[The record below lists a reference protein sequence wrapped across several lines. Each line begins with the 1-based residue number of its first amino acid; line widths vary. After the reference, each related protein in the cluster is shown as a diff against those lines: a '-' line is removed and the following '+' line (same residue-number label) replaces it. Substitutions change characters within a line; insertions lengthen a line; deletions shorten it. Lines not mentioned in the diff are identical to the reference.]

1 LGADLVGG
9 PSLADEN
16 MNLGKLRPVLQVIQ
30 RVAWVF
36 LLLALP
42 VTSFPFFPPAM
53 GGEALVRP
61 LSLYPLIVLLFFL
74 VLPRLISRPISKT
87 ILTLAPFVLVAA
99 ASSLVSLLRG
109 IEPSLGISV
118 EARVLRGM
126 FTLLIGCA
134 FYLTLVLLHETV
146 DDLRF
151 SLRWIYAGGA
161 IALLWGTIQA
171 VQIAFPNPSL
181 FAFLERAQT
190 FISIRP
196 LRPDRIAGMTYEPHW
211 FAEQIILL
219 LLPWSLAAILSGY
232 SVFRWRWR
240 FLTIEWFLVGWSV
253 VLLPFTFSRAGLMN
267 LVILIVIS
275 VLLFRK
281 TLRSDKAVQ
290 NSTAAR
296 RGWRPSPLQ
305 RHLLEATLILA
316 VVVLPI
322 YLVGA
327 RNLFFARLWQY
338 WRHPDANLEEYLSYL
353 GFDARLVYAQA
364 AFNTYLAYP
373 ILGVGLGNYAFYFD
387 EMLPYRPIA
396 DVPEVLL
403 MVTPE
408 PGRDRLI
415 TAKNL
420 YLRLLAETGIV
431 GAVTFMAFVIA
442 NLGCALYLWLSRQ
455 KEWEYWGVA
464 SLCGLL
470 AFFLSAL
477 TFDSF
482 VIPNMW
488 VLFGLIT
495 AATRVMMNSSSAQ
508 VPEML

>member
-1 LGADLVGG
+1 MILGR
-9 PSLADEN
+9 
-16 MNLGKLRPVLQVIQ
+16 LGPVLQVIQ
-30 RVAWVF
+30 RVAWVL

-42 VTSFPFFPPAM
+42 VTSFPYFPPAM

-61 LSLYPLIVLLFFL
+61 LSLYPLGVLIFLL
-74 VLPRLISRPISKT
+74 VLPCLIRKPISKT
-87 ILTLAPFVLVAA
+87 VLTLVPFVLVAA

-126 FTLLIGCA
+126 FTLLIGCS
-134 FYLTLVLLHETV
+134 FYLTMVVLHETV

-161 IALLWGTIQA
+161 IALLWGSIQA
-171 VQIAFPNPSL
+171 VNIAFPGAGL
-181 FAFLERAQT
+181 FAFLERAQSY
-190 FISIRP
+190 ISIRP
-196 LRPDRIAGMTYEPHW
+196 LRPDRIAGLTYEPHW

-232 SVFRWRWR
+232 SVFQRRWRW
-240 FLTIEWFLVGWSV
+240 LTVEWFLVIWSV
-253 VLLPFTFSRAGLMN
+253 ILLPFTFSRAGLMN
-267 LVILIVIS
+267 LVILIMIS
-275 VLLFRK
+275 VLLFRQ
-281 TLRSDKAVQ
+281 RP
-290 NSTAAR
+290 R
-296 RGWRPSPLQ
+296 RDVEVRLPAGADRWRGLSPLQ
-305 RHLLEATLILA
+305 RRSLESILVLA
-316 VVVLPI
+316 VVILPI
-322 YLVGA
+322 YVVGA
-327 RNLFFARLWQY
+327 RNLFFARLWEY
-338 WRHPDANLEEYLSYL
+338 WRKPEANLQEYVSYL

-373 ILGVGLGNYAFYFD
+373 ILGVGLGNYAFYFE

-396 DVPEVLL
+396 EVPEVLL

-442 NLGCALYLWLSRQ
+442 NLGCALYLWLSKH
-455 KEWEYWGVA
+455 KEWVYWGTA

-470 AFFLSAL
+470 AFSLSAL

-495 AATRVMMNSSSAQ
+495 AATRVMMSRSQ
-508 VPEML
+508 VQMLV